1 MNTTWFVDLPIIYL
15 NKTNVAT
22 ISKQPRKFKIAIAV
36 PPTNDVDVYC
46 HDLGYI
52 VILDENKEL
61 LGFNV
66 TVGGGMGVTQY
77 GIFVAPDDNP
87 DLSLTL
93 PSSSSS
99 AL

>member
-1 MNTTWFVDLPIIYL
+1 M
-15 NKTNVAT
+15 
-22 ISKQPRKFKIAIAV
+22 

-52 VILDENKEL
+52 AILDEKKEL

-77 GIFVAPDDNP
+77 VE
-87 DLSLTL
+87 LTSGPPS
-93 PSSSSS
+93 PSSS
-99 AL
+99 